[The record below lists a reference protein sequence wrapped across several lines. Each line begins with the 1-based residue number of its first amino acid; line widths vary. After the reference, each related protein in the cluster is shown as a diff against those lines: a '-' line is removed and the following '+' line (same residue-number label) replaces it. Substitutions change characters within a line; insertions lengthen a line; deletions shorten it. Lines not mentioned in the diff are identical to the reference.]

1 MIGRNGHM
9 RWPEAM
15 DVIPSLWKYLAQS
28 HKFSHQL
35 KRIEHGYVNWG
46 CSSKSFDGTRA
57 QDILPELVK
66 SFQFDLF
73 LGFCSLVDI
82 FIDRG
87 FGPNF
92 DVESEWDRL
101 FVDRFM
107 NWASTCLNA
116 ARSSQHTCS
125 LH

>member
-15 DVIPSLWKYLAQS
+15 DVIPSLWKYLPQS

-35 KRIEHGYVNWG
+35 KRIEHGYVNWD
-46 CSSKSFDGTRA
+46 CSSKSFEGTRA
-57 QDILPELVK
+57 RDILPELVK

-92 DVESEWDRL
+92 DLESEWTDSL
-101 FVDRFM
+101 ST
-107 NWASTCLNA
+107 AS
-116 ARSSQHTCS
+116 
-125 LH
+125 

>member
-1 MIGRNGHM
+1 M

-15 DVIPSLWKYLAQS
+15 DVIPSLWKYLPQS

-35 KRIEHGYVNWG
+35 KRIEHGATWG
-46 CSSKSFDGTRA
+46 CSSKSF
-57 QDILPELVK
+57 ELMK
-66 SFQFDLF
+66 SFQFDLV